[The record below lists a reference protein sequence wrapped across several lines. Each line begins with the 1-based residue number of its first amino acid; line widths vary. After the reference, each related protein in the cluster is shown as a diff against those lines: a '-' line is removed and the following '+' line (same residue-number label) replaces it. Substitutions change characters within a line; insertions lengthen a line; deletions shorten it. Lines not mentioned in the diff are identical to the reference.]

1 MKSAKPLRSKEAAA
15 SDTPIHRVRPIPFNP
30 PETARI
36 IHFYEVPLE
45 VETTRTGHM
54 VFILED
60 GGRGLYY
67 VKEPNAEPE
76 LLEKLSSII
85 EELTRYGMIEYVELQ
100 HPIEAI
106 LARTGRMEGKVLG
119 ALLYYAH
126 RSIVGYGLLEP
137 LLRDPEVEDVSCEGV
152 GRPLKVWHRR
162 FNQYEWL
169 ETNVS
174 FDSQDELDALVAKM
188 AYRAGRAISTSTP
201 LLDAH
206 LPEGH
211 RISASWQSE
220 VSPHGSSFTVRKF
233 REGSY
238 TITELFSLGTI
249 SPELAAYLWTIMDLK
264 GFTIIAGVTASGKT
278 TLLNALA
285 TLLNPNGKIVS
296 IEDVRELQLPHTGW
310 KPLVTRPMSL
320 GSPNNIDMELL
331 TRFALRERPDYIILG
346 EGRGVEV
353 RTLFQSAATGHGV
366 TTTFHAPN
374 PEGFAARITSP
385 PISLEKGMLSII
397 DCVVFIEKVR
407 EDAKLIRR
415 VTSIGDFRTGGWSCT
430 HRWDGNWWTA
440 TEYLHQALKERGDFK
455 RISHRQLEHT
465 LEERSRFLQD
475 LQRRKVYSYTELSAE
490 LRRFYSATQIHA

>member
-1 MKSAKPLRSKEAAA
+1 MRGAMGVGGGEAPDA
-15 SDTPIHRVRPIPFNP
+15 TMQRVRPIPFNP
-30 PETARI
+30 PGSARI

-45 VETTRTGHM
+45 VGGVRTGHM

-67 VKEPNAEPE
+67 VREPNADPG
-76 LLEKLSSII
+76 LLGRLSSII
-85 EELTRYGMIEYVELQ
+85 DELTRYGMVEYWELQ
-100 HPIEAI
+100 NPIQAI
-106 LARTGRMEGKVLG
+106 LGRMGRLEGRAQA

-137 LLRDPEVEDVSCEGV
+137 LLRDPEVEDISCEGV
-152 GRPLKVWHRR
+152 GRPIKVWHRR

-174 FDSQDELDALVAKM
+174 FDSKDELDALVAKM

-211 RISASWQSE
+211 RVSASWQSE

-285 TLLNPNGKIVS
+285 TLLNPNCKIVS

-310 KPLVTRPMSL
+310 KPLVTRPMGL
-320 GSPNNIDMELL
+320 GSPHNIDMELL

-385 PISLEKGMLSII
+385 PISLERGMLSLI

-407 EDAKLIRR
+407 EGGKLIRR
-415 VTSIGDFRTGGWSCT
+415 VTSMGDFRAGGWGWT
-430 HRWDGNWWTA
+430 HRWDGGGWTA
-440 TEYLHQALKERGDFK
+440 SEYLHQALRERGGS
-455 RISHRQLEHT
+455 RGISQRRLEHA
-465 LEERSRFLQD
+465 LEERCRFLVE
-475 LQRRKVYSYTELSAE
+475 LQRRKVYGYTELAAE
-490 LRRFYSATQIHA
+490 LRRFYSAAQAHI